1 MPSKI
6 KLARKIISSSP
17 SVAETLASVPSLDIE
32 LPNNIGRRMFG
43 ILDNIPQ
50 EVRGPGLNYSRGLLF
65 QTNPDTG
72 MPKLTQA
79 GDMMLTDTG
88 LDIAYAGDDLKGQ
101 IFDVINRG
109 YPAKYLDPGM
119 QTWIQQQKQNT
130 VLPDP
135 WDDPVQ
141 QSTEAVIRQSQQAN
155 AAIPRRTNPELGQEV
170 SREEWLRI
178 KKEKEAARRSAYAS
192 QMGVPSQPVP
202 GTSSELS
209 LEGSSGNQPGVN
221 AVIPNYSFSDSV
233 LTQADKLRRR
243 LADPNTLRGGVRMSP
258 QMNDI
263 LADVSPTAQV
273 QQAVQ
278 EQAGKAAA
286 GSNALDVKQEAA
298 AIQKET
304 STGRAGDIP
313 WWQNPY
319 YYLAG
324 AGGALGGA
332 ILGNALSGGS
342 PSYEEQMMMSQYG
355 QMPSS
360 FDDRYGY

>member
-6 KLARKIISSSP
+6 KLARRVISSSP

-32 LPNNIGRRMFG
+32 LPSDIGRRMFG

-50 EVRGPGLNYSRGLLF
+50 NVRPTLNYSRGLLF

-88 LDIAYAGDDLKGQ
+88 LDIAYAGDDLKGG

-109 YPAKYLDPGM
+109 YPTKYLDPGM
-119 QTWIQQQKQNT
+119 QTYRQN
-130 VLPDP
+130 
-135 WDDPVQ
+135 
-141 QSTEAVIRQSQQAN
+141 
-155 AAIPRRTNPELGQEV
+155 
-170 SREEWLRI
+170 I
-178 KKEKEAARRSAYAS
+178 KKAKEAAPSPPTHSKGLEDHYMATQNEIAKAKEEQKAARRSAHAN

-202 GTSSELS
+202 GTNSELS
-209 LEGSSGNQPGVN
+209 LEGSSGNQPGVSSM
-221 AVIPNYSFSDSV
+221 IPRKYPSLQEVAQGVARD
-233 LTQADKLRRR
+233 
-243 LADPNTLRGGVRMSP
+243 LAQRTPVVTEPAELVGMVAPYPSP
-258 QMNDI
+258 QEFSQGVARELVQRGNPVT
-263 LADVSPTAQV
+263 APDVQV

-286 GSNALDVKQEAA
+286 GSNAQDVKQEAA